1 MSYFNVGDV
10 VKMTR
15 HALKFHRKHKLNNP
29 GEFPCI
35 VISRFRRTTTP
46 GKCMVDLLCSKDSI
60 IDAYA
65 VDDFEIISKHQ
76 VVR

>member
-15 HALKFHRKHKLNNP
+15 QALKFHRKHNLSNP

-35 VISRFRRTTTP
+35 VIRGFRRAGAP
-46 GKCMVDLLCSKDSI
+46 GIYMVDLLCSKDSV
-60 IDAYA
+60 IDSYA
-65 VDDFEIISKHQ
+65 IDDFEIISKYQ